1 MKKNRIAGSIWQIIV
16 ALFLLLPLAVS
27 FIYSFAGRWTS
38 IFPENLTFRFYVDK
52 FTDSAFFLGILRGI
66 FISALPVIL
75 VNIIIL
81 LTLFATIVY
90 FPRMEKYI
98 QVCCIIPTTINGI
111 ILATS
116 ILSTYAGTGTI
127 FSNRI
132 IMLIC
137 AYCIFCLP
145 LTYQGIRNSLYA
157 VNTKTLLEAASILGA
172 NKFYGFVKIIVPTVL
187 PGLMNTALISFSG
200 LFGDCALIKIIAS
213 SQYETVQTY
222 LYKNRNT
229 DLQSFSA
236 GVVILLVLTMIINLT
251 VHKFAAKNTPQ
262 GNKEEHTR

>member
-1 MKKNRIAGSIWQIIV
+1 
-16 ALFLLLPLAVS
+16 
-27 FIYSFAGRWTS
+27 
-38 IFPENLTFRFYVDK
+38 
-52 FTDSAFFLGILRGI
+52 
-66 FISALPVIL
+66 
-75 VNIIIL
+75 
-81 LTLFATIVY
+81 
-90 FPRMEKYI
+90 MEKYI

-200 LFGDCALIKIIAS
+200 LFGDFALIKIIAS

>member
-1 MKKNRIAGSIWQIIV
+1 
-16 ALFLLLPLAVS
+16 
-27 FIYSFAGRWTS
+27 
-38 IFPENLTFRFYVDK
+38 
-52 FTDSAFFLGILRGI
+52 
-66 FISALPVIL
+66 
-75 VNIIIL
+75 
-81 LTLFATIVY
+81 
-90 FPRMEKYI
+90 MEKYI

-116 ILSTYAGTGTI
+116 ILSTYAGSGTI

-132 IMLIC
+132 IMLMFT
-137 AYCIFCLP
+137 YCIFCLP

-172 NKFYGFVKIIVPTVL
+172 NKFYGFLKIIVPTVL
-187 PGLMNTALISFSG
+187 PGLMNTALISFSA
-200 LFGDCALIKIIAS
+200 LFGDFAIIKIIAS

-251 VHKFAAKNTPQ
+251 VHKCAARNIPQ
-262 GNKEEHTR
+262 GNKENRIK

>member
-1 MKKNRIAGSIWQIIV
+1 MKKNHIPGVIWQVIV
-16 ALFLLLPLAVS
+16 AIFLLLPLTVS

-38 IFPENLTFRFYVDK
+38 ILPQNLTFRFYLDK
-52 FTDSAFFLGILRGI
+52 FKDSTFF
-66 FISALPVIL
+66 
-75 VNIIIL
+75 L
-81 LTLFATIVY
+81 LTLFAVIVY
-90 FPRMEKYI
+90 FPKMEKYI

-116 ILSTYAGTGTI
+116 ILSTYAGSGTI

-132 IMLIC
+132 IMLMFT
-137 AYCIFCLP
+137 YCIFCLP

-172 NKFYGFVKIIVPTVL
+172 NKFYGFLKIIVPTVL
-187 PGLMNTALISFSG
+187 PGLMNTALISFSA
-200 LFGDCALIKIIAS
+200 LFGDFAIIKIIAS

-251 VHKFAAKNTPQ
+251 VHKCAARNTPQ
-262 GNKEEHTR
+262 GNKENRIK

>member
-1 MKKNRIAGSIWQIIV
+1 MTGQTGKTVGKAFPI
-16 ALFLLLPLAVS
+16 LPLTVS

-38 IFPENLTFRFYVDK
+38 ILPQNLTFRFYLDK
-52 FTDSAFFLGILRGI
+52 FKDSTFFLGILRGI

-81 LTLFATIVY
+81 LTLFAVIVY
-90 FPRMEKYI
+90 FPKMEKYI

-116 ILSTYAGTGTI
+116 ILSTYAGSGTI

-132 IMLIC
+132 IMLMFT
-137 AYCIFCLP
+137 YCIFCLP

-172 NKFYGFVKIIVPTVL
+172 NKFYGFLKIIVPTVL
-187 PGLMNTALISFSG
+187 PGLMNTALISFSA
-200 LFGDCALIKIIAS
+200 LFGDFAIIKIIAS

-251 VHKFAAKNTPQ
+251 VHKCAARNTPQ
-262 GNKEEHTR
+262 GNKENRIK

>member
-1 MKKNRIAGSIWQIIV
+1 MLGVIWQVIV
-16 ALFLLLPLAVS
+16 AIFLLLPLTVS

-38 IFPENLTFRFYVDK
+38 ILPQNLTFRFYLDK
-52 FTDSAFFLGILRGI
+52 FKDSTFFLGILRGI

-81 LTLFATIVY
+81 LTLFAGIVY
-90 FPRMEKYI
+90 FPKMEKYI

-116 ILSTYAGTGTI
+116 ILSTYAGSGTI

-132 IMLIC
+132 IMLMFT
-137 AYCIFCLP
+137 YCIFCLP

-172 NKFYGFVKIIVPTVL
+172 NKFYGFLKIIVPTVL
-187 PGLMNTALISFSG
+187 PGLMNMHLSAFPPCSEI
-200 LFGDCALIKIIAS
+200 
-213 SQYETVQTY
+213 
-222 LYKNRNT
+222 
-229 DLQSFSA
+229 LQSSR
-236 GVVILLVLTMIINLT
+236 LLLPPNTKRCRLTSIRTGIPICSRL
-251 VHKFAAKNTPQ
+251 VP
-262 GNKEEHTR
+262 ES

>member
-1 MKKNRIAGSIWQIIV
+1 MLGVIWQVIV
-16 ALFLLLPLAVS
+16 AIFLLLPLTVS

-38 IFPENLTFRFYVDK
+38 ILPQNLTFRFYLDK
-52 FTDSAFFLGILRGI
+52 FKDSTFFLGILRGI

-81 LTLFATIVY
+81 LTLFAVIVY
-90 FPRMEKYI
+90 FPKMEKYI
-98 QVCCIIPTTINGI
+98 QVCCI

-116 ILSTYAGTGTI
+116 ILSTYAGSGTI

-132 IMLIC
+132 IMLMFT
-137 AYCIFCLP
+137 YCIFCLP

-172 NKFYGFVKIIVPTVL
+172 NKFYGFLKIIVPTVL
-187 PGLMNTALISFSG
+187 PGLMNTALISFSA
-200 LFGDCALIKIIAS
+200 LFGDFAIIKIIAS

-251 VHKFAAKNTPQ
+251 VHKCAARNTPQ
-262 GNKEEHTR
+262 GNKENRIK

>member
-1 MKKNRIAGSIWQIIV
+1 MLGVIWQVIV
-16 ALFLLLPLAVS
+16 AIFLLLPLTVS

-38 IFPENLTFRFYVDK
+38 ILPQNLTFRFYLDK
-52 FTDSAFFLGILRGI
+52 FKDSTFFLGILRGI

-81 LTLFATIVY
+81 LTLLPLSYIFQNG
-90 FPRMEKYI
+90 KYI

-116 ILSTYAGTGTI
+116 ILSTYAGSGTI

-132 IMLIC
+132 IMLMFT
-137 AYCIFCLP
+137 YCIFCLP

-172 NKFYGFVKIIVPTVL
+172 NKFYGFLKIIVPTVL
-187 PGLMNTALISFSG
+187 PGLMNTALISFSA
-200 LFGDCALIKIIAS
+200 LFGDFAIIKIIAS

-251 VHKFAAKNTPQ
+251 VHKCAARNTPQ
-262 GNKEEHTR
+262 GNKENRIK

>member
-38 IFPENLTFRFYVDK
+38 IFPENLTFRFYLDK

-157 VNTKTLLEAASILGA
+157 V
-172 NKFYGFVKIIVPTVL
+172 
-187 PGLMNTALISFSG
+187 
-200 LFGDCALIKIIAS
+200 
-213 SQYETVQTY
+213 
-222 LYKNRNT
+222 
-229 DLQSFSA
+229 
-236 GVVILLVLTMIINLT
+236 
-251 VHKFAAKNTPQ
+251 
-262 GNKEEHTR
+262 TRKRF

>member
-1 MKKNRIAGSIWQIIV
+1 MKKNRMLGVIWQVIV
-16 ALFLLLPLAVS
+16 AIFLLLPLTVS

-38 IFPENLTFRFYVDK
+38 ILPQNLTFRFYLDK
-52 FTDSAFFLGILRGI
+52 FKDSTFFLGILRGI

-81 LTLFATIVY
+81 LTLFAVIVY
-90 FPRMEKYI
+90 FPKMEKYI

-116 ILSTYAGTGTI
+116 ILSTYAGSGTI

-132 IMLIC
+132 IMLMFT
-137 AYCIFCLP
+137 YCIFCLP

-172 NKFYGFVKIIVPTVL
+172 NKFYGFLKIIVPTVL
-187 PGLMNTALISFSG
+187 PGLMNTALISFSA
-200 LFGDCALIKIIAS
+200 LFGDYCFLPI
-213 SQYETVQTY
+213 
-222 LYKNRNT
+222 RNGA
-229 DLQSFSA
+229 DLP
-236 GVVILLVLTMIINLT
+236 L
-251 VHKFAAKNTPQ
+251 
-262 GNKEEHTR
+262 

>member
-1 MKKNRIAGSIWQIIV
+1 MKKNRMLGVIWQVIV
-16 ALFLLLPLAVS
+16 AIFLLLPLTVS

-38 IFPENLTFRFYVDK
+38 ILPQNLTF
-52 FTDSAFFLGILRGI
+52 
-66 FISALPVIL
+66 PVIL

-81 LTLFATIVY
+81 LTLFAVIVY
-90 FPRMEKYI
+90 FPKMEKYI

-116 ILSTYAGTGTI
+116 ILSTYAGSGTI

-132 IMLIC
+132 IMLMFT
-137 AYCIFCLP
+137 YCIFCLP

-172 NKFYGFVKIIVPTVL
+172 NKFYGFLKIIVPTVL
-187 PGLMNTALISFSG
+187 PGLMNTALISFSA
-200 LFGDCALIKIIAS
+200 LFGDFAIIKIIAS

-251 VHKFAAKNTPQ
+251 VHKCAARNTPQ
-262 GNKEEHTR
+262 GNKENRIK

>member
-1 MKKNRIAGSIWQIIV
+1 MLGVIWQVIV
-16 ALFLLLPLAVS
+16 AIFLLLPLTVS

-38 IFPENLTFRFYVDK
+38 ILPQNLTFRFYLDK
-52 FTDSAFFLGILRGI
+52 FKDSTFFLGILRGI

-81 LTLFATIVY
+81 LTLFAVIVY
-90 FPRMEKYI
+90 FPKMEKIHSGLLYYSDYH
-98 QVCCIIPTTINGI
+98 QR
-111 ILATS
+111 
-116 ILSTYAGTGTI
+116 YY
-127 FSNRI
+127 FSNFDFVHLCRKRHH
-132 IMLIC
+132 
-137 AYCIFCLP
+137 IFQPDYYADVYLLYFLP
-145 LTYQGIRNSLYA
+145 SLTYQGIRNSLYA

-172 NKFYGFVKIIVPTVL
+172 NKFYGFLKIIVPTVL
-187 PGLMNTALISFSG
+187 PGLMNTALISFSA
-200 LFGDCALIKIIAS
+200 LFGDFAIIKIIAS

-251 VHKFAAKNTPQ
+251 VHKCAARNTPQ
-262 GNKEEHTR
+262 GNKENRIK